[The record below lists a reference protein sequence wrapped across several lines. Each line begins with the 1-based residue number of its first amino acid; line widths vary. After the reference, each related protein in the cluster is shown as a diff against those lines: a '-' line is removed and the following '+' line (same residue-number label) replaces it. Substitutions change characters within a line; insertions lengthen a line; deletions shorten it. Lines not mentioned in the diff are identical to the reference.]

1 MAALTDLEDWLADSN
16 TALNISLV
24 APTASGLQSLSTFNP
39 SFTYPIFGEDEKIFG
54 YKDLKI
60 NLRYRANDMRPHV
73 QMSYSSK
80 FAPIGETEPMD
91 VMGMLKEDAQ
101 LPDIAFG
108 KAADFESNSKNLGDD
123 WKPPGELHSS
133 FKGTDGT
140 YEIWKGTLADPAIKQ
155 MNNRVQLLV
164 PLFIEG
170 GSYIGQTPDSDS
182 SETEMPDADR
192 WTVFLLYRKQPS
204 SADPEKSSYV
214 FIGYST
220 VYRFFYFQPPPTP
233 PASPNHDW
241 ELPQGDMDLAQLP
254 CRTRLSQFLILP
266 PFQGSGHGARLY
278 RSIFEHYHKHAQT
291 HEFTVENP
299 NEAFDELRDACDLK
313 FLRTVPEFAALRL
326 DPGVAVGKK
335 GLIPQLIKGG
345 ENLEVIRAKT
355 KIAPRQFA
363 RVLEMHIMSQL
374 PDSVRPRIDYD
385 MKVPSQTP
393 ADRHLERLW
402 QLLVKQRLYRHNRDI
417 LAQIEL
423 PERIDK
429 LSETLLGVELEY
441 ARLLAAHGSGP
452 VVAAKEKRKIDDDAE
467 STSSKRTRVNEE

>member
-1 MAALTDLEDWLADSN
+1 MAALPDLEEWLADSN

-24 APTASGLQSLSTFNP
+24 SPTPSGLQLISTFNP

-73 QMSYSSK
+73 QVSYSSK
-80 FAPIGETEPMD
+80 FKPIGETEPMD
-91 VMGMLKEDAQ
+91 VEGMLKEDAQ

-108 KAADFESNSKNLGDD
+108 KAADFESNSQKLGDD
-123 WKPPGELHSS
+123 WTPPGELHATFEGS
-133 FKGTDGT
+133 DET
-140 YEIWKGTLADPAIKQ
+140 YEIWTGTLADPAIKQ
-155 MNNRVQLLV
+155 LNNRIQLLI

-170 GSYIGQTPDSDS
+170 GSYIGQSSDSDS
-182 SETEMPDADR
+182 TETEMPDADR
-192 WTVFLLYRKQPS
+192 WTLFLLYRKQPS

-214 FIGYST
+214 FVGYST

-241 ELPQGDMDLAQLP
+241 ELPQGDLDLAQLP

-266 PFQGSGHGARLY
+266 PFQGSGLGARLY
-278 RSIFEHYHKHAQT
+278 KSIFEHYHKHPQT
-291 HEFTVENP
+291 HELTIENP

-326 DPGVAVGKK
+326 NPEVKVGKK

-345 ENLEVIRAKT
+345 ENLEAVRAKT

-363 RVLEMHIMSQL
+363 RVLEMHVMSQL
-374 PDSVRPRIDYD
+374 PDSVRPRIDPD
-385 MKVPSQTP
+385 ENIPSKTA

-402 QLLVKQRLYRHNRDI
+402 QLLVKQRLYRHNRDV
-417 LAQIEL
+417 LAQIE
-423 PERIDK
+423 PSERVEK
-429 LSETLLGVELEY
+429 LGETLLGVELEY
-441 ARLLAAHGSGP
+441 ARLLAAHGS
-452 VVAAKEKRKIDDDAE
+452 VSVSAAKAKRKLDDDAE
-467 STSSKRTRVNEE
+467 STSSKRTRMDDE